1 MWSHVVG
8 PHTLSINHRNT
19 CSHTHADCHTLMFM
33 TWTGPG
39 PGQTGESVWF
49 KTVISSAINKS
60 IRDEKAAV
68 WEEWQ
73 PFWTDLHLRIYDVCR
88 HWVGIQVQF
97 YTERKEVGMW
107 RSEVRRRGSVCS
119 TGNAA
124 ACWVIYAKNTCWFLL
139 KHQNQDSTDQTEEHS
154 TAGRSNIDSGYV
166 SCYIIH
172 LHCYTHLVSV
182 CVCTKKC
189 LLALTLL
196 SSTAPGLVTLNF
208 ISNNWYSCKILHFIF
223 KNTINQKWHLF
234 L

>member
-1 MWSHVVG
+1 MESCG
-8 PHTLSINHRNT
+8 RPHTLSINHRNT

-60 IRDEKAAV
+60 IRDEKAA
-68 WEEWQ
+68 
-73 PFWTDLHLRIYDVCR
+73 
-88 HWVGIQVQF
+88 GIQVQF

-182 CVCTKKC
+182 C
-189 LLALTLL
+189 
-196 SSTAPGLVTLNF
+196 
-208 ISNNWYSCKILHFIF
+208 LHKEVSFSVDSPQLHCSRFSDTEFHF
-223 KNTINQKWHLF
+223 K
-234 L
+234 